1 MRVEIPF
8 SKEDDKK
15 SEDKYDRVKAL
26 LERLGLICLRSGAVC
41 IQKKG

>member
-15 SEDKYDRVKAL
+15 SEDKYDRVEAL
-26 LERLGLICLRSGAVC
+26 LER
-41 IQKKG
+41 